1 MTEPKIH
8 QTNETDNPIQKNDS
22 HEASS
27 STKSPY
33 QIEEVKTDKQ
43 MQDALSVR
51 RTVFIKE
58 QQVPEEIEID
68 SHDRIGSETIHFVVY
83 KEERAV
89 GASRLRPYAPEVG
102 KIERVAVLQS
112 ERGTGLGRLLML
124 AMEETA
130 RRQGFKRLKLNAQTH
145 AQRFYE
151 KLGYTPA
158 GEVFEE
164 AGIEHIA
171 MEKAI

>member
-1 MTEPKIH
+1 
-8 QTNETDNPIQKNDS
+8 
-22 HEASS
+22 
-27 STKSPY
+27 
-33 QIEEVKTDKQ
+33 
-43 MQDALSVR
+43 MQSALSVR
-51 RTVFIKE
+51 RAVFIRE

-68 SHDRIGSETIHFVVY
+68 SHDRIDSETIHFVVY
-83 KEERAV
+83 RGEQAV
-89 GASRLRPYAPEVG
+89 GASRLRPYTPGIG
-102 KIERVAVLQS
+102 KVERVAILSS

-130 RRQGFKRLKLNAQTH
+130 RRQGFKGLKLNAQTH

-151 KLGYTPA
+151 KLGYSPV